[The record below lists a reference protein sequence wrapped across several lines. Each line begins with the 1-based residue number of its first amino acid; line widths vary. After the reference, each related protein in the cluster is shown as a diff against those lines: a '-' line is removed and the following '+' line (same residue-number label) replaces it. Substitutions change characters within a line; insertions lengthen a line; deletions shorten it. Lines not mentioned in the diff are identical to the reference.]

1 MLVVS
6 MSGSPP
12 GSYSQDIPIKLTSR
26 SPPAP
31 PTLPPQLL
39 QVILNTDTPLQVS
52 SSCRRYSFLFWYDNW
67 HCHWRPGIKG
77 AALTVIIT
85 RHRASTSMY
94 SLTFYVRVTTLPQ
107 YGQNGTALLQIT
119 SRMQQTRWFC
129 RWRGESSPAC
139 VVHVACGA
147 PGELPLGSAT
157 HF

>member
-1 MLVVS
+1 

-52 SSCRRYSFLFWYDNW
+52 SSCRRSSFLFWYDNW
-67 HCHWRPGIKG
+67 HCRWRPGIKG

-107 YGQNGTALLQIT
+107 YGQNGTASLARYGLFCVKSAVKPQPTNRTASLQIT
-119 SRMQQTRWFC
+119 SRMQQTR
-129 RWRGESSPAC
+129 
-139 VVHVACGA
+139 
-147 PGELPLGSAT
+147 
-157 HF
+157 